1 MTTAKIDYQNY
12 QITVEMPNAEI
23 DNTMKVLVEKKE
35 GTFNADMYDA
45 YLKDWWQEGESD
57 NSEYWLGEAVTEAV
71 KLLNRQPTW
80 D

>member
-12 QITVEMPNAEI
+12 QITIELPDAEI

-35 GTFNADMYDA
+35 GTYNTDLFSA
-45 YLKDWWQEGESD
+45 YLKDWWQQGESD
-57 NSEYWLGEAVTEAV
+57 NSEDWLGEAVTEAV
-71 KLLNRQPTW
+71 KLLNQQPIW